1 MSSPQ
6 TKSPKHSILFYRER
20 DDFGFLSNFYKSP
33 VFIDGKSWPT
43 TEHYFQAMKF
53 HTLPDQMEKIR
64 ANTSPTVAKRLGQN
78 RTGFRQDWEKV
89 KDDIMYKALVAKFTQ
104 HEDLKEQLL
113 ATGNSFLVEHTKRD
127 KYWGDGGDGG
137 NDTIGR
143 NMLGKLLVRVR
154 NELRK
159 VI

>member
-1 MSSPQ
+1 M
-6 TKSPKHSILFYRER
+6 H
-20 DDFGFLSNFYKSP
+20 
-33 VFIDGKSWPT
+33 
-43 TEHYFQAMKF
+43 
-53 HTLPDQMEKIR
+53 
-64 ANTSPTVAKRLGQN
+64 
-78 RTGFRQDWEKV
+78 
-89 KDDIMYKALVAKFTQ
+89 KALVAKFTQ